1 MTEPVEGFLSEW
13 ASAERAG
20 DTAKLE
26 TLLTEDFTAV
36 GPLGFILPRQGWL
49 ARHRDGDLTYQTFT
63 VDEVQARLLGEAAVV
78 TARNNT
84 RGSYRGHPV
93 PEAVR
98 ATVILVSHAG
108 EWKLAAMH
116 MSFIAGTPGAP
127 SIPGATSHPA
137 SEKSIA

>member
-1 MTEPVEGFLSEW
+1 
-13 ASAERAG
+13 
-20 DTAKLE
+20 
-26 TLLTEDFTAV
+26 
-36 GPLGFILPRQGWL
+36 
-49 ARHRDGDLTYQTFT
+49 
-63 VDEVQARLLGEAAVV
+63 
-78 TARNNT
+78 
-84 RGSYRGHPV
+84 V

-108 EWKLAAMH
+108 EWKLAGMH